1 MGEDR
6 DEDITRW
13 KNTVASQLQS
23 TSLLE
28 PLHANKVEED
38 AVKAKADLDI
48 SGNSTISSADLQAS
62 GFSFTAFE
70 VPSPSQGTDE
80 EEDVYQALGVQPL
93 MADEPTP
100 TPSSNTKSALTDS
113 MMQIPG
119 CNEDTYKQAAHAIA
133 SAQTHDRQQDVV
145 REAIKIN
152 KSKPVST
159 YQFIFDNLD
168 FTVTAKHQSKQN
180 KNRSIHWVNTG
191 GLKDRVTTALPDD
204 GPQKPLSEFQI
215 SDFFVSEET
224 QGQLRRD
231 YIILV
236 SRVMEKYLGALR
248 GTINT
253 KGTAVRHIPHQYS
266 EEMSQPSEQTWLGLQ
281 FKNENLSRDMVD
293 ILRFYQENY
302 VPAELDEEGH
312 ITKLLQTDGNT
323 PLGRLESLLAKFELW
338 HSTVNLTDKW
348 TPATV
353 IQQTEQPRSWL
364 VETPDGVQYRR
375 NRKHLQKIKES
386 SVDTS
391 DESAVDE
398 SPTPV
403 LNDTA
408 AQPYI
413 TRSGR
418 AVKPPVKL
426 DLILQKVATM
436 WGAHGTKFWP
446 RWEFVLRTGPIYM
459 DDLRCDGNETSL
471 FSCSYAGW
479 TIHDCDHGQD
489 AGVVCH
495 TDFSRIRLV
504 GGSGPNEGRV
514 EVRPADSS
522 RWGTVCHNGFD
533 LKDAEVVCRM
543 LGYPNVYGV
552 RFNAYFGR
560 GTGPIYIEDLQCD
573 GTESSL
579 FNCSHKGWRVHD
591 CRPWHHEDVG
601 VVCAKIR
608 DRDVTRRELTPR
620 ITAHHVIA

>member
-62 GFSFTAFE
+62 GFSFASFV

-100 TPSSNTKSALTDS
+100 TPSSNSKSALTDS
-113 MMQIPG
+113 MMQIP
-119 CNEDTYKQAAHAIA
+119 
-133 SAQTHDRQQDVV
+133 
-145 REAIKIN
+145 
-152 KSKPVST
+152 
-159 YQFIFDNLD
+159 
-168 FTVTAKHQSKQN
+168 VTAKHQSKQN

-302 VPAELDEEGH
+302 VPTELDEEGH
-312 ITKLLQTDGNT
+312 ITKLLQTGTLCSNFNVIGALTAKKGPHLAYNHFKEAMTKDLDAFFIFICIKIFNIPSIDG
-323 PLGRLESLLAKFELW
+323 
-338 HSTVNLTDKW
+338 
-348 TPATV
+348 
-353 IQQTEQPRSWL
+353 
-364 VETPDGVQYRR
+364 
-375 NRKHLQKIKES
+375 
-386 SVDTS
+386 
-391 DESAVDE
+391 
-398 SPTPV
+398 
-403 LNDTA
+403 
-408 AQPYI
+408 
-413 TRSGR
+413 
-418 AVKPPVKL
+418 
-426 DLILQKVATM
+426 
-436 WGAHGTKFWP
+436 
-446 RWEFVLRTGPIYM
+446 
-459 DDLRCDGNETSL
+459 
-471 FSCSYAGW
+471 
-479 TIHDCDHGQD
+479 
-489 AGVVCH
+489 
-495 TDFSRIRLV
+495 
-504 GGSGPNEGRV
+504 
-514 EVRPADSS
+514 
-522 RWGTVCHNGFD
+522 
-533 LKDAEVVCRM
+533 
-543 LGYPNVYGV
+543 
-552 RFNAYFGR
+552 
-560 GTGPIYIEDLQCD
+560 
-573 GTESSL
+573 
-579 FNCSHKGWRVHD
+579 
-591 CRPWHHEDVG
+591 
-601 VVCAKIR
+601 
-608 DRDVTRRELTPR
+608 
-620 ITAHHVIA
+620 